1 MNETTALVEELES
14 LEAPGFWWGVAA
26 GAGTVAAGTL
36 IGVAI
41 T

>member
-1 MNETTALVEELES
+1 MNESIAQIEELES

-26 GAGTVAAGTL
+26 GAGTVAAGVL
-36 IGVAI
+36 VGVAI